1 MTPRTSAVAVAGAL
15 AAVAAAL
22 AGCTTTGGPGTAAT
36 TGPEEYRPGLAATT
50 DLPDG
55 DPDAVVL
62 LVPGGSWSTAH
73 PGGLAP
79 LADALVDAGLAV
91 VTVTYGTASSG
102 SSWPEPADDVACAV
116 AYAAAQVPGVPVV
129 PVGHS
134 AGAHLAVLTALAP
147 RTTDGATDDAT
158 GEATDDAAT
167 RSACEHEPHE
177 ADGVV
182 GLAGPYDVA
191 RTGGMARNLF
201 GTDAAG
207 APEAWEAGNP
217 HTWADERPELP
228 ALLVHGEDDDVVPT
242 SFTTALADDLVAG
255 GHDVEVAL
263 LPGVDHAEVVTPEVV
278 AGLVERWVREALAER
293 P

>member
-1 MTPRTSAVAVAGAL
+1 MHRGTLVAMTLRPPAVAVA
-15 AAVAAAL
+15 AVVAVAAL
-22 AGCTTTGGPGTAAT
+22 AGCTTAGGPGEGAAGTA
-36 TGPEEYRPGLAATT
+36 GPEEYRPGLAATT

-55 DPDAVVL
+55 DADAVVV

-73 PGGLAP
+73 PGGLEP

-91 VTVTYGTASSG
+91 VTVTYGTASTG
-102 SSWPEPADDVACAV
+102 SRWPEPADDVACAV

-147 RTTDGATDDAT
+147 DATAPDDAT
-158 GEATDDAAT
+158 AQATCA
-167 RSACEHEPHE
+167 HEPHA

-201 GTDAAG
+201 GTDAAE

-217 HTWADERPELP
+217 HTWADERPGLP
-228 ALLVHGEDDDVVPT
+228 LLLVHGEDDDVVPT
-242 SFTTALADDLVAG
+242 SFTTDLADDLVAG

-278 AGLVERWVREALAER
+278 AGLVGRWVREALLEQ